1 MVVSF
6 TSDSA
11 WPLPKAGSRFM
22 SEEDD
27 EFWRRTTQREQLETL
42 RRDKEARHAR
52 GWKRNLTLVV
62 LTAILLA
69 CLLVFR
75 K

>member
-1 MVVSF
+1 
-6 TSDSA
+6 
-11 WPLPKAGSRFM
+11 M

-27 EFWRRTTQREQLETL
+27 EFWRRTTQREQLEKL
-42 RRDKEARHAR
+42 RRDKEARQAR
-52 GWKRNLTLVV
+52 GWKRNLTLAV

-69 CLLVFR
+69 CLLGFR